1 MTPGFFNPFPK
12 YLQIRDVLTR
22 RLADGF
28 QPGDRLPTEHA
39 LSGQFGVS
47 RETVREAL
55 AGLEKDGVI
64 RRHRGRG
71 TFMVRRPE
79 PSSDRRL
86 TGLVEDFTDLKL
98 DSGSEVLEKG
108 LAPAPPFAA
117 RALKLANGAPVFRI
131 RRLRRFDGMPLS
143 HHDAFLP
150 IDIGAR
156 LSRLDLRKTTLMG
169 EIRHTLGIDIVED
182 SQQID
187 AVVADTDMAALL
199 GVAVGAPLLCVRRF
213 FVSSADEPVVTF
225 QAHFRADRYYYTVKL
240 AAPRAAPSRSGRRR
254 RGSMTR
260 ER

>member
-1 MTPGFFNPFPK
+1 MTSGFFHPFPK
-12 YLQIRDVLTR
+12 YLQIRNILTR

-39 LSGQFGVS
+39 LSDQFGVS

-79 PSSDRRL
+79 PSPDRRL
-86 TGLVEDFTDLKL
+86 TGLVEDFTDLRL

-117 RALKLANGAPVFRI
+117 SALKVAHGTPVFRI
-131 RRLRRFDGMPLS
+131 RRLRRFDGTPLS

-150 IDIGAR
+150 VDIGAR
-156 LSRLDLRKTTLMG
+156 LSRLDLRRTTLMG
-169 EIRHTLGIDIVED
+169 EIRRTLGIDIVED

-187 AVVADTDMAALL
+187 AVVADTDLAALL
-199 GVAVGAPLLCVRRF
+199 GVAVGAPLLCIRRF
-213 FVSSADEPVVTF
+213 FVSTADEPVVAF

-240 AAPRAAPSRSGRRR
+240 AAPRATPPRRAR
-254 RGSMTR
+254 RLGSLKP